1 MDSGFAIKE
10 QNALVTSSYTF
21 QVSHAVFCPLPP
33 KLDTVLQPVNEWNI
47 GNAMQWSGPRDLAI
61 SWAARKRRCFPVPN
75 AIRSSETSRR
85 WAAVT
90 ANTTTSVSTVR
101 MESSSF
107 SSFTASSR
115 WRIILVSACSWVHGA
130 SFARSLGWL
139 DNTSELYV
147 LIITSLLLSLVMDM
161 DVTMVARKA
170 KSSILFSSMRR
181 NSCQF
186 PGIVLEA
193 CTRLR
198 LKSTGLCLK
207 STGPKQCQ
215 RYLRAVN
222 ERECMAKRLVLR
234 SPRMF
239 G

>member
-1 MDSGFAIKE
+1 M
-10 QNALVTSSYTF
+10 
-21 QVSHAVFCPLPP
+21 SHV
-33 KLDTVLQPVNEWNI
+33 
-47 GNAMQWSGPRDLAI
+47 
-61 SWAARKRRCFPVPN
+61 
-75 AIRSSETSRR
+75 
-85 WAAVT
+85 
-90 ANTTTSVSTVR
+90 SVSTVR
-101 MESSSF
+101 MESFSF
-107 SSFTASSR
+107 PSFTASSR

-130 SFARSLGWL
+130 SFAISLRWL

-147 LIITSLLLSLVMDM
+147 LITSLLLSLVM

-170 KSSILFSSMRR
+170 KSSILFSSVRR

-215 RYLRAVN
+215 RYLRAVI
-222 ERECMAKRLVLR
+222 ERQCMAKRLVFR

-239 G
+239 GQNQVVACSL

>member
-1 MDSGFAIKE
+1 MDSGFTIKE

-21 QVSHAVFCPLPP
+21 QVSHV
-33 KLDTVLQPVNEWNI
+33 
-47 GNAMQWSGPRDLAI
+47 
-61 SWAARKRRCFPVPN
+61 
-75 AIRSSETSRR
+75 
-85 WAAVT
+85 
-90 ANTTTSVSTVR
+90 SVSTVC
-101 MESSSF
+101 MESLSF
-107 SSFTASSR
+107 PSFIASSR

-130 SFARSLGWL
+130 SFARSLRWL

-147 LIITSLLLSLVMDM
+147 LITSLLLSLVM

-198 LKSTGLCLK
+198 LKSTGLCLN

-215 RYLRAVN
+215 RYLRAVI
-222 ERECMAKRLVLR
+222 ERQCMEKDLFCVVQECLGRTR
-234 SPRMF
+234 S
-239 G
+239 